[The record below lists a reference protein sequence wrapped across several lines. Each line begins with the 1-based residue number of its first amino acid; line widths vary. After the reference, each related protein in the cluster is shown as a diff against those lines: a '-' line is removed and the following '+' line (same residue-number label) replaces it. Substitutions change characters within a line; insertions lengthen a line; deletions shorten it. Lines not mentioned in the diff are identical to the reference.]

1 MWLALGREKIAH
13 LVFTGVLVAPTL
25 FGFAVVFTGKTVGN

>member
-1 MWLALGREKIAH
+1 MWLKGKLALDFLI
-13 LVFTGVLVAPTL
+13 TPTL